1 MAGWSMALR
10 PLILPGCRA
19 GSSAVTVPMA
29 TAALEKSCQ
38 HLWLPGE
45 TGGLDGQITWGME
58 LCFSSEA
65 VLWF

>member
-19 GSSAVTVPMA
+19 GSCAVTVPMA

-38 HLWLPGE
+38 HLWAPWRDRRAGWANHM
-45 TGGLDGQITWGME
+45 GDGVV
-58 LCFSSEA
+58 F
-65 VLWF
+65 FF